1 MMDEKTPLVMDLA
14 WPLSPRRDDAMPAEP
29 LHGGAG
35 PADVYATALA
45 REAAAVGPDFADVRL
60 VAVRLVGGTPSMMT
74 GAQLRRVMRAVRE
87 GFGVGAPAAAG
98 QDGPKPTFTL
108 GIGVRCATVDLL
120 SRADAAFRLRPEARL
135 VSAVDAELQ
144 AIGADWDQDALR
156 LFSEL
161 LRCRGVDDWG
171 VQVGVGLPLQT
182 VRSTRYTVDRVLEL
196 GATHVELAPFAARAG
211 TAVAARAE
219 AGELAL
225 GNAAELAEVA
235 GERLRAAG
243 YEAYG
248 DGCYALPGRRDP
260 WREAV
265 AAGADVVGAGL
276 GAHSRFDGLE
286 TWNTTDFAAYV
297 AAPDDPLVTVARC
310 VPAVA

>member
-1 MMDEKTPLVMDLA
+1 
-14 WPLSPRRDDAMPAEP
+14 
-29 LHGGAG
+29 
-35 PADVYATALA
+35 
-45 REAAAVGPDFADVRL
+45 
-60 VAVRLVGGTPSMMT
+60 
-74 GAQLRRVMRAVRE
+74 
-87 GFGVGAPAAAG
+87 
-98 QDGPKPTFTL
+98 
-108 GIGVRCATVDLL
+108 
-120 SRADAAFRLRPEARL
+120 
-135 VSAVDAELQ
+135 
-144 AIGADWDQDALR
+144 
-156 LFSEL
+156 
-161 LRCRGVDDWG
+161 
-171 VQVGVGLPLQT
+171 
-182 VRSTRYTVDRVLEL
+182 
-196 GATHVELAPFAARAG
+196 VELAPFAARAG